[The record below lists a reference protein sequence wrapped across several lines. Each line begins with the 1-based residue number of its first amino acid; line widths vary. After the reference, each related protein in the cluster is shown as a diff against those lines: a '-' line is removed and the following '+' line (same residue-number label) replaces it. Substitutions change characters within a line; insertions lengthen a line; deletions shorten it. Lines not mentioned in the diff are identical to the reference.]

1 MLDFQNM
8 LHVLLLHKHSC
19 CGGKKIKK
27 KRKNVWFYGSN
38 ALTWSVLLVQLR
50 IFPPKTTRVSSRF
63 CYWKLKN

>member
-27 KRKNVWFYGSN
+27 KKKERVVLWFQRTYM
-38 ALTWSVLLVQLR
+38 
-50 IFPPKTTRVSSRF
+50 VSFTGPITYFSA
-63 CYWKLKN
+63 